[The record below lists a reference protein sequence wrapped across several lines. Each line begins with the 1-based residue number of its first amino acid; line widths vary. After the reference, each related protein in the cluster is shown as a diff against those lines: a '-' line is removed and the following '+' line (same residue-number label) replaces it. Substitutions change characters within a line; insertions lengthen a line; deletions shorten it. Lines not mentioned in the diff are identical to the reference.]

1 MQQRS
6 GTAPP
11 AVAEPSRRRPPR
23 QRVADPI
30 PIPQGPSRPRP
41 RSVQDV
47 LSSHQRALEER
58 LEDGLLRI
66 QEMVAQ
72 AARTAAAQA
81 VSEAAATTATAPSAL
96 GPDADDVSRAL
107 LMHAEERFQALG
119 IRLQRIEDAL
129 TALARPEQDRP
140 ELDRLAALL
149 HEVGR
154 RQGQAMAQLARAH
167 HAAIERLAEHQRE
180 VLQDLGRRTGRG
192 VVAVAQELRR
202 AIDEDLDGVRASIRS
217 MHRTLAWEG
226 MAPGQAEP
234 QAPASSA

>member
-6 GTAPP
+6 GTSPP

-30 PIPQGPSRPRP
+30 PIPVGPSRRRP

-47 LSSHQRALEER
+47 LSAHQRAIEER
-58 LEDGLLRI
+58 LGDGLLRI
-66 QEMVAQ
+66 QETVAQ
-72 AARTAAAQA
+72 AARTAAAEA
-81 VSEAAATTATAPSAL
+81 VSEAGATTAPSAL
-96 GPDADDVSRAL
+96 GRDAEDVSRAL

-129 TALARPEQDRP
+129 TALAARGGRDWP

-149 HEVGR
+149 REVGR
-154 RQGQAMAQLARAH
+154 RQGAAMAQLARAH

-180 VLQDLGRRTGRG
+180 VLEDLGKRTGRG
-192 VVAVAQELRR
+192 VVAVARELRR
-202 AIDEDLDGVRASIRS
+202 ALDEDLDGVRASIRS
-217 MHRTLAWEG
+217 IHRTLAWEE
-226 MAPGQAEP
+226 MAPGRAEP